1 MRNYDPNQMA
11 FDVVY
16 ARKLGYFQEIMLQ
29 TMMKKPKFLL
39 ASAFVVAL
47 SGAAMAQT
55 SVKVQQIKAW
65 GTYTYN
71 SASGKVCYVLSKPL
85 QKEPSNLDHGD
96 VYFLVSQK
104 PGENVS
110 FEPQFIAGYTFQD
123 NSKINVT
130 IGSNNYS
137 FFTSGKSAWLENAA
151 LETQLNSAMKAGSN
165 MSISAVSRR
174 GNPTSYT
181 FSLSGITAALDSI
194 RSCK

>member
-1 MRNYDPNQMA
+1 
-11 FDVVY
+11 
-16 ARKLGYFQEIMLQ
+16 MLQ

-85 QKEPSNLDHGD
+85 QKEPANLDHGD

-110 FEPQFIAGYTFQD
+110 FEPQFIAGYTFKD

-130 IGSNNYS
+130 IGANNYS

-151 LETQLNSAMKAGSN
+151 LETQLNSAMKAGAN
-165 MSISAVSRR
+165 MSISATSRR

-181 FSLSGITAALDSI
+181 FSLSGITAALESI

>member
-1 MRNYDPNQMA
+1 MLKNLSKKS
-11 FDVVY
+11 
-16 ARKLGYFQEIMLQ
+16 KLLV
-29 TMMKKPKFLL
+29 
-39 ASAFVVAL
+39 ASALLMGF

-71 SASGKVCYVLSKPL
+71 SSAGKVCYVLSKPL

-110 FEPQFIAGYTFQD
+110 FEPQFITGYTFKD
-123 NSKINVT
+123 KSKIKVA
-130 IGSNNYS
+130 IGSKSYS

-151 LETQLNSAMKAGSN
+151 LEGALNSAMKAGST
-165 MSISAVSRR
+165 MAISAVSRR
-174 GNPTSYT
+174 GNPTNYT
-181 FSLSGITAALDSI
+181 FSLSGITAALNSI
-194 RSCK
+194 KTCK